1 LPPAGKKG
9 EAMWPRHRLRQLI
22 RTALDEDI
30 GTGDVTTGAAL
41 RGDEAGYAQATAKVE
56 MVVAGIDVFGEVFLA
71 FDPALNFTQR
81 RRDGEKAEKGD
92 LLAEISGSLAS
103 ILTAERVALNLFQR
117 MCGIATLTR
126 RYVDRIEGMPAKIL
140 DTRKTVPG
148 LRILDKY
155 AVRVGGG
162 YNHRFALYD
171 GVLIKDNH
179 IKAAGGIGP
188 AVRRVRER
196 IPHTLKIEIEVK
208 NLMELE
214 EALAAGAD
222 AVMLDNM
229 ELAEMAAAVKRV
241 GGMIPLEA
249 SGNMTLER
257 VREVAATGV
266 DLISVGALTHSV
278 AAADISLN
286 VIQVE
291 PRTDQ
296 KTRGIKTS

>member
-1 LPPAGKKG
+1 
-9 EAMWPRHRLRQLI
+9 MWPRQVLAKLI

-30 GTGDVTTGAAL
+30 GPGDVTTGAAL
-41 RGDEAGYAQATAKVE
+41 RGDETGHARATAKAE
-56 MVVAGIDVFGEVFLA
+56 MIVAGIDVFKEVFLA
-71 FDPALNFTQR
+71 FDPALVFTAR
-81 RRDGEKAEKGD
+81 RGDGEKAGKGD
-92 LLAEISGSLAS
+92 LLAEITGRLAS

-126 RYVDRIEGMPAKIL
+126 RYVDQVSGMPVKIL
-140 DTRKTVPG
+140 DTRKTAPG
-148 LRILDKY
+148 IRILDKY

-179 IKAAGGIGP
+179 IVAAGGIGE

-196 IPHTLKIEIEVK
+196 IPHTLKIEVEVK
-208 NLMELE
+208 DMPELE

-222 AVMLDNM
+222 TVMLDNM
-229 ELAEMAAAVKRV
+229 PCTEMARAVKRV
-241 GGMIPLEA
+241 GGRIPLEA

-257 VREVAATGV
+257 IRAVAETGV

-278 AAADISLN
+278 AAADISLTVTQGEGGGRVKN
-286 VIQVE
+286 AS
-291 PRTDQ
+291 
-296 KTRGIKTS
+296 GH

>member
-1 LPPAGKKG
+1 
-9 EAMWPRHRLRQLI
+9 
-22 RTALDEDI
+22 
-30 GTGDVTTGAAL
+30 
-41 RGDEAGYAQATAKVE
+41 

-126 RYVDRIEGMPAKIL
+126 RYVDQIEGMPAKIL

-196 IPHTLKIEIEVK
+196 IPHTLKIEVEVK
-208 NLMELE
+208 NLTELE
-214 EALAAGAD
+214 GALAAGAD

-291 PRTDQ
+291 LQTDQ

>member
-1 LPPAGKKG
+1 
-9 EAMWPRHRLRQLI
+9 MWPRHLLTELI
-22 RTALDEDI
+22 RNALAEDV
-30 GTGDVTTGAAL
+30 GAGDVTTGAAL
-41 RGDEAGYAQATAKVE
+41 RGNETGLARATAKAE
-56 MVVAGIDVFGEVFLA
+56 LVVAGIEVFGEVFRTL
-71 FDPALNFTQR
+71 DPALNFTAH

-92 LLAEISGSLAS
+92 LLAEISGNLAS
-103 ILTAERVALNLFQR
+103 ILTAERVALNLLQR

-126 RYVDRIEGMPAKIL
+126 RHVEALGKMRTKIL

-162 YNHRFALYD
+162 CNHRFALYD

-179 IKAAGGIGP
+179 IAAAGGITE
-188 AVRRVRER
+188 AVKRVRER
-196 IPHTLKIEIEVK
+196 IPHTLKVEVEVK
-208 NLMELE
+208 NSAELE

-222 AVMLDNM
+222 SLLLDNM
-229 ELAEMAAAVKRV
+229 SLPEMAAAVKRV
-241 GGMIPLEA
+241 AGKIPLEA

-286 VIQVE
+286 VVPGE
-291 PRTDQ
+291 
-296 KTRGIKTS
+296 

>member
-1 LPPAGKKG
+1 ML
-9 EAMWPRHRLRQLI
+9 PRHLLTKLI

-30 GTGDVTTGAAL
+30 GAGDVTTGAAL
-41 RGDEAGYAQATAKVE
+41 RGDEAGHAQAMAKVE

-196 IPHTLKIEIEVK
+196 IPHTLKIEVEVK
-208 NLMELE
+208 NLTELE

-229 ELAEMAAAVKRV
+229 ELTEMAAAVKRV
-241 GGMIPLEA
+241 GGKIPLEA